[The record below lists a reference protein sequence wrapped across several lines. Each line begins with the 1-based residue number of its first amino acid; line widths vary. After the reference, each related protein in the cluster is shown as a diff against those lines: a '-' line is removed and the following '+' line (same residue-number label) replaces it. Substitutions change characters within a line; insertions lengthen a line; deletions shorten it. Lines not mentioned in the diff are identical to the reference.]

1 MQYKRSMLEGIAGP
15 VGSQIGIGGLGGII
29 VGYALKKIAKILAL
43 LLGLMF
49 VGLQYLAYRGI
60 IGINYDR
67 LNELTEGVV
76 LDIGIDYG
84 TSFILTNIPFTGSF
98 AAGIALGF
106 SKG

>member
-1 MQYKRSMLEGIAGP
+1 MLEGIVEP
-15 VGSQIGIGGLGGII
+15 VVSQIGIGGLGGIV
-29 VGYALKKIAKILAL
+29 VGYALKKIARIVAI
-43 LLGLMF
+43 LLGLLF

-60 IGINYDR
+60 IGINYDK

-98 AAGIALGF
+98 AAGMALGF

>member
-1 MQYKRSMLEGIAGP
+1 MLEGIAGP

-29 VGYALKKIAKILAL
+29 VGYALKKIAKILAV

-67 LNELTEGVV
+67 LNELTEDGRYILSDCPYRSYVAISA
-76 LDIGIDYG
+76 LKLGY
-84 TSFILTNIPFTGSF
+84 SF
-98 AAGIALGF
+98 
-106 SKG
+106 